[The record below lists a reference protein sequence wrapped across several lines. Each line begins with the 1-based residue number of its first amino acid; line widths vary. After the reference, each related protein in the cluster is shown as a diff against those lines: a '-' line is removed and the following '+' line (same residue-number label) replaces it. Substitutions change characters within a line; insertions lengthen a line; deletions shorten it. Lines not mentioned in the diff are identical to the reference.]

1 MKEGEKSLLKHSLK
15 CFHYKKYRFK
25 SYPIHAMSL
34 SQAEPGEGYPIQ
46 FLCRKSFV
54 VVETF
59 YPI

>member
-1 MKEGEKSLLKHSLK
+1 MKEGEKSSLKHSLK

-34 SQAEPGEGYPIQ
+34 SQAEPGE
-46 FLCRKSFV
+46 FLCRKSCV